1 MRLFRRVFKIT
12 AIVLVVAFL
21 GMQAVRPA
29 RTNPPVDESQTINAR
44 TQMTPQVASILDRS
58 CRDCHTNKTVW
69 PWYTNVA
76 PVSWWLSNHVN
87 DGRRS
92 LNMSEWGKLDANHQD
107 RKLRQI
113 CDEIQDGVMPLSSY
127 LPMHP
132 MAKLSDQDKKTLCDW
147 TDAERQR
154 LTQAE
159 TRP

>member
-1 MRLFRRVFKIT
+1 MKRVLKIV
-12 AIVLVVAFL
+12 AISLVVLVV
-21 GMQAVRPA
+21 GIQAIRPA
-29 RTNPPVDESQTINAR
+29 RTNPAVDESQTINAK
-44 TQMTPQVASILDRS
+44 TQMTPDVASILDRS

-87 DGRRS
+87 DGRRI
-92 LNMSEWGKLDANHQD
+92 LNMSEWGKLDPDRQD

-127 LPMHP
+127 TPMHP
-132 MAKLSDQDKKTLCDW
+132 GSKLSEQDKKTLCEW

-154 LTQAE
+154 LSAE
-159 TRP
+159 

>member
-1 MRLFRRVFKIT
+1 LFKNFFKIT
-12 AIVLVVAFL
+12 TIVLVVAFL
-21 GMQAVRPA
+21 GIQVVRPA
-29 RTNPPVDESQTINAR
+29 RTNPPVDESQTIFAR

-87 DGRRS
+87 DGRRI
-92 LNMSEWGKLDANHQD
+92 LNFSEWGKLPSDRQD

-113 CDEIQDGVMPLSSY
+113 CDEVQDGVMPLSSY
-127 LPMHP
+127 TPMHP
-132 MAKLSDQDKKTLCDW
+132 QARLSDQDKKTLCDW

-154 LTQAE
+154 LTSSAK
-159 TRP
+159 

>member
-1 MRLFRRVFKIT
+1 MRLFRKVFKIT

-69 PWYTNVA
+69 PWYTNIA

-87 DGRRS
+87 DGRRI
-92 LNMSEWGKLDANHQD
+92 LNLSEWGKLPSDRQD

-113 CDEIQDGVMPLSSY
+113 CDEVQDGVMPLSSY
-127 LPMHP
+127 TPMHP
-132 MAKLSDQDKKTLCDW
+132 MARLSDQDKKTLCDW
-147 TDAERQR
+147 TEQERER
-154 LTQAE
+154 LSSK
-159 TRP
+159 